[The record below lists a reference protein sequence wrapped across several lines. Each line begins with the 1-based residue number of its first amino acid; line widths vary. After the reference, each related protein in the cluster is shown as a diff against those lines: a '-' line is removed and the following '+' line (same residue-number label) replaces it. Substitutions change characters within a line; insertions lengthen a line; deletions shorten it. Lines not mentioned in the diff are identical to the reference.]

1 MYPFTIMIYNRNY
14 SDYSNIFRSNNGK
27 EIEREFKHGQ
37 EKNSTCD
44 WSVCIK
50 QFLRLDWKAWQ
61 SASYRPFNFLNFFF
75 VQLSFGKQRRNMLK
89 IGVSLNLTKPPENLR
104 NHHSDG
110 KLLRPRGKRE
120 LRLTN
125 CFHKDQ
131 NLNKF
136 CSFYP
141 LAYSI

>member
-27 EIEREFKHGQ
+27 EIEREFKPGQ
-37 EKNSTCD
+37 EKNSSCD

-50 QFLRLDWKAWQ
+50 QLLRLDWKAWQ
-61 SASYRPFNFLNFFF
+61 SASYRPFNFNFFSLCSK
-75 VQLSFGKQRRNMLK
+75 VLESREVICWKLVLASTWQNHRK
-89 IGVSLNLTKPPENLR
+89 IWEIIIVMVNYFK
-104 NHHSDG
+104 D
-110 KLLRPRGKRE
+110 LRPRGKRE

-131 NLNKF
+131 NLK
-136 CSFYP
+136 
-141 LAYSI
+141 